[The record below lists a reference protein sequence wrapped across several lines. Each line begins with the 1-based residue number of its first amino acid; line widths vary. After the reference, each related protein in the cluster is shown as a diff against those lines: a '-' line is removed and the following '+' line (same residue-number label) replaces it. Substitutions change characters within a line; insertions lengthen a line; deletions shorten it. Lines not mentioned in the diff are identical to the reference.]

1 MPKIGIFASNNDLC
15 TFCEELIVTVSGPP
29 ERIMPDGFILIIS
42 SVDIEDGFTSEK
54 TPISL
59 TLLAIN

>member
-1 MPKIGIFASNNDLC
+1 M
-15 TFCEELIVTVSGPP
+15 VTVSGPP
-29 ERIMPDGFILIIS
+29 ESIIPDGFISIIL

-59 TLLAIN
+59 TLRAIS